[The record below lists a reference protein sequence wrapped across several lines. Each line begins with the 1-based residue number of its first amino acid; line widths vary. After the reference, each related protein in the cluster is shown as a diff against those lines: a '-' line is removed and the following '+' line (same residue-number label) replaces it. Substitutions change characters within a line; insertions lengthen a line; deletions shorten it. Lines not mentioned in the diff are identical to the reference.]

1 MVKIKVIFVGKTKEG
16 WIKQGLLH
24 YQKLL
29 KKYAKLQLVEIKEE
43 KITKSRPA
51 QAVLDAESQRIAR
64 CSEKLSLRIALD
76 ASGKNLSS
84 QGFAQ
89 FLEENLS
96 RSYGGFTFILGGALG
111 LSRKIL
117 DACPVK
123 LSLSPMTFTH
133 QMSRVILLEQIYRAF
148 SILKGTGYHK

>member
-1 MVKIKVIFVGKTKEG
+1 MVKIKVILVGKTKEG

-29 KKYAKLQLVEIKEE
+29 KKHAKLELVEVREE
-43 KITKSRPA
+43 KITKSRA
-51 QAVLDAESQRIAR
+51 TQAILDAESERIAR
-64 CSEKLSLRIALD
+64 CFEKLSLRVAVD
-76 ASGKNLSS
+76 AHGKSLSS
-84 QGFAQ
+84 EDFAR
-89 FLEENLS
+89 FLEKNFS
-96 RSYGGFTFILGGALG
+96 GRSGGFTFILGGALG